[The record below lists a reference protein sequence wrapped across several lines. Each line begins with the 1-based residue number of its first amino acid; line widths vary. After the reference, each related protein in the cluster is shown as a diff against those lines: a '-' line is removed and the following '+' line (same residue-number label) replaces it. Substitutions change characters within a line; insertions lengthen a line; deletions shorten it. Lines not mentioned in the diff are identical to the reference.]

1 MSEPV
6 EVGGVDSLSAFGAFM
21 RAAETRS
28 FTDAGRQMRL
38 SPSAVTKAVSRLEE
52 RLGVRLFHRNTR
64 SLSLTQEGARFL
76 ESCRRIFSE
85 IESVHAELAN
95 SKKGPTGKLKV
106 SLPLVGMLMMPTIS
120 HFMSAYPNIE
130 LDLDF
135 TDHLVNVVDDG
146 FDVVVRTGEGTD
158 SRLIARRLGYFRL
171 QVVGSP
177 AYLERAGMPAVPQDL
192 TGHACLHHRYPTS
205 GRLQRWPL
213 ETAPDA
219 QDLILPI
226 AATATTVEPLITLA
240 ERGNGF
246 ACLPDFA
253 IRQQIADGR
262 LIVVLDEFTKHV
274 GSFRAVWPS
283 NRFVAPKVRVFID
296 FLAENLFPKSSRLA
310 EFEPELQEG

>member
-1 MSEPV
+1 MEVRGV
-6 EVGGVDSLSAFGAFM
+6 ESLSAFNAFM

-28 FTDAGRQMRL
+28 FTDAGRQLSL

-64 SLSLTQEGARFL
+64 SLSLTQEGALFL

-85 IESVHAELAN
+85 IESVHTELAN
-95 SKKGPTGKLKV
+95 SKEAPMGKLKV
-106 SLPLVGMLMMPTIS
+106 SLPMVGMLMMPTIS
-120 HFMSAYPNIE
+120 NFMSAYPDIE
-130 LDLDF
+130 LDLEF
-135 TDHLVNVVDDG
+135 TDHLVNVVDEG
-146 FDVVVRTGEGTD
+146 YDVVVRSGEGTD
-158 SRLIARRLGYFRL
+158 SRLIARRLGSFRL

-177 AYLERAGMPAVPQDL
+177 AYLERAGTPAVPQDL
-192 TGHACLHHRYPTS
+192 TRHACLHHRYPTS
-205 GRLQRWPL
+205 GRLKPWPL

-219 QDLILPI
+219 PGLILPI

-240 ERGNGF
+240 EKGNGL

-262 LIVVLDEFTKHV
+262 LIVVLDEFTNYA
-274 GSFRAVWPS
+274 GIFRALWPS
-283 NRFVAPKVRVFID
+283 NRFVAPKVRVFVD